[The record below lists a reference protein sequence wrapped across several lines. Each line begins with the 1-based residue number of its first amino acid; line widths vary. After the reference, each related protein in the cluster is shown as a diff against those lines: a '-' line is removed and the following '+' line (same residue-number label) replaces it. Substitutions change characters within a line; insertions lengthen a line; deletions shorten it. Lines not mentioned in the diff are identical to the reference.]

1 MDKPKPKI
9 NINTNIKKMLK
20 KTSRLKVF
28 TRKADTY
35 KFAQVVNYTQL
46 NPLTYTI
53 LLKDTEVITKI
64 KGKLETKQKLRRGD
78 YVLCG
83 KNNEKYGHKL
93 EKILNLFEI
102 SPIKNKIVKRKG
114 FKITKK
120 TLKELGVKNKRITIK
135 PSWGGTQHLKPN
147 DFILLEHNGDGFYGI
162 DESSLKKTYS
172 L

>member
-1 MDKPKPKI
+1 MNKTNI
-9 NINTNIKKMLK
+9 NINPNIKKMLK
-20 KTSRLKVF
+20 KTIRLRLF

-35 KFAQVVNYTQL
+35 KFAQVVNYNQL
-46 NPLTYTI
+46 KPLTYTI

-64 KGKLETKQKLRRGD
+64 KGKLETKQKLQRGD

-93 EKILNLFEI
+93 EKILDLFEML
-102 SPIKNKIVKRKG
+102 PIKNKIVKRKG
-114 FKITKK
+114 FKLTKK

-147 DFILLEHNGDGFYGI
+147 DYILLETNGNGFYGI
-162 DESSLKKTYS
+162 EESSLKKTYS